1 MPLTGNSIEPEKA
14 GKSGVNNRI
23 YQSFYSISEKIYIA
37 RPERMSLSTGPK
49 FHRLFFAASLG

>member
-1 MPLTGNSIEPEKA
+1 MNASNANSIEPEKA

-37 RPERMSLSTGPK
+37 RPERMSLLTGPS
-49 FHRLFFAASLG
+49 FTDSAVIV